1 MSPLGNNTRESNRN
15 NVTGIKFECIQ
26 CGACCR
32 QNELLVTLTARDA
45 YSLASALGLTAENLL
60 RAVDFYILKEDDE
73 SPVGLQQIP
82 QVKTEKGPAYLALR
96 KLEDGSCI
104 FLKDDLCMVHVVRPS
119 VCRSFP
125 FVFRRKSGELTWGLS
140 ALKEICPG
148 LGTGKDITKTELIEL
163 GGIVLE
169 DLEIYSEFADD
180 WNSADDNLTAL
191 GLIEAIL
198 SDTRSII

>member
-1 MSPLGNNTRESNRN
+1 MSPLGNGTRESNRN
-15 NVTGIKFECIQ
+15 NITGIKFECTQ

-45 YSLASALGLTAENLL
+45 YSLASALGLSAENLL
-60 RAVDFYILKEDDE
+60 RAVDFYVLKKDDK
-73 SPVGLQQIP
+73 SPEGLLHIP

-104 FLKDDLCMVHVVRPS
+104 FLKDDLCMIHIVRPS

-140 ALKEICPG
+140 AMKEICPG
-148 LGTGKDITKTELIEL
+148 LGTGKEHTEAELNEL
-163 GGIVLE
+163 GRMVLE
-169 DLEIYSEFADD
+169 DLEIYSEFAED
-180 WNSADDNLTAL
+180 WNSAFDNLTAL